1 VKIGANEVKGLED
14 MLTTHSPRSR
24 RVAAAGAIAC
34 LALLATAC
42 GSSGSSAASA
52 PGSTS
57 AAPASTVP
65 ASTPPPASTS
75 AAPVSAS
82 SPAPTAGSPSA
93 AGAQTAANTFLAP
106 GQDLNATP
114 LYEPACTGYG
124 CSLSGDATAILY
136 EITWTTWSAT
146 EAVGTGTYKLDACNP
161 SCAAGPV
168 DPVATVV
175 TLSQPVK
182 VCSSSG
188 THWVWSRASFTFP
201 HGLPQA
207 FQGQN
212 APTNPWTF
220 TPLIAAAQQ
229 SCP

>member
-1 VKIGANEVKGLED
+1 MTTRLAEPVSSLANEVKGLED
-14 MLTTHSPRSR
+14 MLTTHSPRAR

-52 PGSTS
+52 PGST
-57 AAPASTVP
+57 
-65 ASTPPPASTS
+65 
-75 AAPVSAS
+75 
-82 SPAPTAGSPSA
+82 SA

-124 CSLSGDATAILY
+124 CSLSGDGTAVLY

-146 EAVGTGTYKLDACNP
+146 KAVGTGTYKLDACNP

>member
-1 VKIGANEVKGLED
+1 

-34 LALLATAC
+34 LSLLATAC
-42 GSSGSSAASA
+42 GSSGSPAASA
-52 PGSTS
+52 PASTGPAS
-57 AAPASTVP
+57 APA
-65 ASTPPPASTS
+65 
-75 AAPVSAS
+75 
-82 SPAPTAGSPSA
+82 TASPSA
-93 AGAQTAANTFLAP
+93 AGAQTADRTFLAP
-106 GQDLNATP
+106 GQDINATP

-136 EITWTTWSAT
+136 KITWTTWSAT
-146 EAVGTGTYKLDACNP
+146 QAVGTGTYKLDACNP

-175 TLSQPVK
+175 TFSQPVQ

-212 APTNPWTF
+212 APANPWTF

>member
-1 VKIGANEVKGLED
+1 
-14 MLTTHSPRSR
+14 MLTARSPRSR

-34 LALLATAC
+34 LSLLATAC
-42 GSSGSSAASA
+42 GSSGSPAAPA

-57 AAPASTVP
+57 AAPAS
-65 ASTPPPASTS
+65 S
-75 AAPVSAS
+75 APAS
-82 SPAPTAGSPSA
+82 SPAA

-106 GQDLNATP
+106 GQDINTTP
-114 LYEPACTGYG
+114 LHAPACTGYG
-124 CSLSGDATAILY
+124 CSLSGDGTAILY
-136 EITWTTWSAT
+136 QITWTTWSAT
-146 EAVGTGTYKLDACNP
+146 KAVGTGTYKLDACNP
-161 SCAAGPV
+161 NCAAGPV
-168 DPVATVV
+168 DPVPAVV
-175 TLSQPVK
+175 TFSQPVK

-207 FQGQN
+207 VAGQN

>member
-1 VKIGANEVKGLED
+1 
-14 MLTTHSPRSR
+14 MLTAHSPRSR

-34 LALLATAC
+34 LSLLATAC
-42 GSSGSSAASA
+42 GSSGS
-52 PGSTS
+52 P
-57 AAPASTVP
+57 AAPASG
-65 ASTPPPASTS
+65 STATH
-75 AAPVSAS
+75 
-82 SPAPTAGSPSA
+82 
-93 AGAQTAANTFLAP
+93 TFLAP
-106 GQDLNATP
+106 GQDINAAP

-124 CSLSGDATAILY
+124 CSLSGDGTAVLY
-136 EITWTTWSAT
+136 QITWTTWSAT
-146 EAVGTGTYKLDACNP
+146 KAVGTGTYKLDACNP

-168 DPVATVV
+168 DPVPAVV
-175 TLSQPVK
+175 TFSQPVK
-182 VCSSSG
+182 VCSASG

-201 HGLPQA
+201 QGLPSA

>member
-1 VKIGANEVKGLED
+1 
-14 MLTTHSPRSR
+14 MLTAYSPRSR

-34 LALLATAC
+34 LSLLATAC
-42 GSSGSSAASA
+42 GSSGSPAAPA

-57 AAPASTVP
+57 AAPASTAP
-65 ASTPPPASTS
+65 AS
-75 AAPVSAS
+75 
-82 SPAPTAGSPSA
+82 SPSA
-93 AGAQTAANTFLAP
+93 AGAQTAARTFLAP
-106 GQDLNATP
+106 GQDINAIP

-124 CSLSGDATAILY
+124 CSLSGDGTAILY
-136 EITWTTWSAT
+136 QITWTTWSAT
-146 EAVGTGTYKLDACNP
+146 KAVGTGIYKLDACNP

-168 DPVATVV
+168 DPVPAVV
-175 TLSQPVK
+175 TFSQPVK
-182 VCSSSG
+182 VCSASG

-207 FQGQN
+207 FQGQS

>member
-1 VKIGANEVKGLED
+1 
-14 MLTTHSPRSR
+14 MLTIHSPRSR
-24 RVAAAGAIAC
+24 RVAATGAIAC
-34 LALLATAC
+34 LSLLATAC
-42 GSSGSSAASA
+42 GSSGGPAASA

-57 AAPASTVP
+57 AAPASTAP
-65 ASTPPPASTS
+65 AATPS
-75 AAPVSAS
+75 VS
-82 SPAPTAGSPSA
+82 SPSA

-106 GQDLNATP
+106 GQDINATP
-114 LYEPACTGYG
+114 LHEPACTGYG
-124 CSLSGDATAILY
+124 CSLSGDGTAILSQ
-136 EITWTTWSAT
+136 ITWTTWSAT

-168 DPVATVV
+168 VPVATVV
-175 TLSQPVK
+175 TFSQPVK

>member
-1 VKIGANEVKGLED
+1 

-34 LALLATAC
+34 LSLLATAC
-42 GSSGSSAASA
+42 GSSGSPAAST

-57 AAPASTVP
+57 AAPASTGP
-65 ASTPPPASTS
+65 ASTPT
-75 AAPVSAS
+75 
-82 SPAPTAGSPSA
+82 

-106 GQDLNATP
+106 GQDINATP
-114 LYEPACTGYG
+114 LHEPPCTGYG
-124 CSLSGDATAILY
+124 CSLSGDGTAILS

-168 DPVATVV
+168 VPVATVV
-175 TLSQPVK
+175 TFSQPVK

-207 FQGQN
+207 FAGQN

-220 TPLIAAAQQ
+220 TPLITAAQQ

>member
-1 VKIGANEVKGLED
+1 MTTWPVSRCLKEVKELED
-14 MLTTHSPRSR
+14 MLITHSPRTR
-24 RVAAAGAIAC
+24 RVAAAGAVAC

-42 GSSGSSAASA
+42 GSPGSSTASA
-52 PGSTS
+52 PRSTS
-57 AAPASTVP
+57 AAPASAGS
-65 ASTPPPASTS
+65 ASTP
-75 AAPVSAS
+75 AP
-82 SPAPTAGSPSA
+82 
-93 AGAQTAANTFLAP
+93 AGAQTASDTFLAP

-124 CSLSGDATAILY
+124 CSLSGDSTAVLFDIK
-136 EITWTTWSAT
+136 WTMWSTT

-161 SCAAGPV
+161 NCAAGPV
-168 DPVATVV
+168 DPVPTVV

-182 VCSSSG
+182 VCSSGG

-212 APTNPWTF
+212 APANPWTF
-220 TPLIAAAQQ
+220 TPLITAAQQ

>member
-1 VKIGANEVKGLED
+1 
-14 MLTTHSPRSR
+14 MLTIYSPRSR

-34 LALLATAC
+34 LSLLATAC
-42 GSSGSSAASA
+42 GSSGSPAASA
-52 PGSTS
+52 PASTS
-57 AAPASTVP
+57 AAPASTAP
-65 ASTPPPASTS
+65 ASAPA
-75 AAPVSAS
+75 
-82 SPAPTAGSPSA
+82 AGSPSA

-106 GQDLNATP
+106 GQDINATP
-114 LYEPACTGYG
+114 LHQPACTGYG
-124 CSLSGDATAILY
+124 CSLSGDGTAILSG
-136 EITWTTWSAT
+136 ITWTTWSAT

-168 DPVATVV
+168 VPVATVV
-175 TLSQPVK
+175 TFSQPVK

-207 FQGQN
+207 VAGQN

>member
-1 VKIGANEVKGLED
+1 

-34 LALLATAC
+34 LSLLATAC
-42 GSSGSSAASA
+42 GSSGSPAAPA

-57 AAPASTVP
+57 AAPAS
-65 ASTPPPASTS
+65 S
-75 AAPVSAS
+75 APAS
-82 SPAPTAGSPSA
+82 SPAA

-106 GQDLNATP
+106 GQDINTTP
-114 LYEPACTGYG
+114 LHAPACTGYG
-124 CSLSGDATAILY
+124 CSLSGDGTAVLY
-136 EITWTTWSAT
+136 QITWTTWSAT
-146 EAVGTGTYKLDACNP
+146 KAVGTGTYKLDACTP

-168 DPVATVV
+168 DPVPAVV
-175 TLSQPVK
+175 TFSQPVK
-182 VCSSSG
+182 VCSASG

-201 HGLPQA
+201 QGLPSA

-212 APTNPWTF
+212 APINPWTF
-220 TPLIAAAQQ
+220 TPLITAAQQ